1 MTQRCTT
8 CYEWLWDH
16 VRERHVCKPEWLAL
30 DADEGPWDPTEA
42 SRVRG
47 HDEEEAAEAWAEHRD
62 SDGDRS
68 VLEAGSIDVWIASVD
83 EPQKATR
90 WRVSAEARVH
100 YSAEALESDA
110 PEEKT

>member
-1 MTQRCTT
+1 MRCTT
-8 CYEWLWDH
+8 CSEWLFDF
-16 VRERHVCKPEWLAL
+16 ERQHHVCKLEWLAL
-30 DADEGPWDPTEA
+30 DAEDGPWDPTEA

-47 HDEEEAAEAWAEHRD
+47 SDAQEAAETWAEHRD

-68 VLEAGSIDVWIASVD
+68 VLETGSIDVWIASID

-100 YSAEALESDA
+100 YDAEALEPDA